1 MFAGTAVAGHGL
13 CSSEDTGPVA
23 RELVTREKTMPLNL
37 KFMAKAP
44 QNRTYRRP
52 GGRYGAP
59 VKPQA
64 GAKNKE
70 ECLQVEGV
78 IHSVLPGTMFRV
90 ELHNGHL
97 VLAHISGKMRKS
109 FIKLVTGDRVKLEMS
124 PYDIDKGRIVH
135 RIG

>member
-1 MFAGTAVAGHGL
+1 M
-13 CSSEDTGPVA
+13 
-23 RELVTREKTMPLNL
+23 
-37 KFMAKAP
+37 
-44 QNRTYRRP
+44 Q
-52 GGRYGAP
+52 
-59 VKPQA
+59 KPQHKRVFGRPNRFRPA
-64 GAKNKE
+64 PKPQGGSKNKE

>member
-1 MFAGTAVAGHGL
+1 MSRIQQGRNF
-13 CSSEDTGPVA
+13 
-23 RELVTREKTMPLNL
+23 
-37 KFMAKAP
+37 
-44 QNRTYRRP
+44 RRP
-52 GGRYGAP
+52 NQFGSAQ
-59 VKPQA
+59 K
-64 GAKNKE
+64 AKSETKIKE

>member
-1 MFAGTAVAGHGL
+1 M
-13 CSSEDTGPVA
+13 S
-23 RELVTREKTMPLNL
+23 
-37 KFMAKAP
+37 KAQ
-44 QNRTYRRP
+44 QNRTIRRP
-52 GGRYGAP
+52 NRYGP
-59 VKPQA
+59 PQKA
-64 GAKNKE
+64 KGGSKNKE